1 MGVDVIFYV
10 GIAFVLVFIIVI
22 IAVVRLDWKLR
33 EDHLKLSAVLKSDK
47 PYMPILTI
55 KEVNDKF
62 QIMIDGR
69 LLSTYLMDRGDAI
82 PEGWAAP
89 VRLKNTTNQLK
100 VLELADMFNVWLPCL
115 SAPDD
120 IGEYSIYA
128 YVEEKET
135 HIEWSKFAYDEGRGG
150 EINAP
155 SAKFDKGNY
164 KLFVQQFTRIAEEA
178 VNKY

>member
-1 MGVDVIFYV
+1 MGIDVIFYV
-10 GIAFVLVFIIVI
+10 GIAFIFVFIFVI
-22 IAVVRLDWKLR
+22 IAVVRLDRKLR

-47 PYMPILTI
+47 PYMAILTI
-55 KEVNDKF
+55 KEVSDKF

-69 LLSTYLMDRGDAI
+69 LLSSYLMDRGDVL
-82 PEGWAAP
+82 PERWTAP
-89 VRLKNTTNQLK
+89 VRLKNTSHQLK
-100 VLELADMFNVWLPCL
+100 VLELADKFNVWLPCF

-120 IGEYSIYA
+120 INEYTIYA

-150 EINAP
+150 VINAP
-155 SAKFDKGNY
+155 PAKFDKGNY
-164 KLFVQQFTRIAEEA
+164 KLFVQQWTRIVEET